1 MTEITLTIGRA
12 EQLRDVLGSGIAIIQ
27 VIREAMDDGD
37 YSDALHG
44 AMMVL
49 QQAYNMVD
57 TEIERTMHE

>member
-12 EQLRDVLGSGIAIIQ
+12 EQLRDVLGSGIAVIG
-27 VIREAMDDGD
+27 VIREAMDDGE
-37 YSDALHG
+37 YSEALHG